1 MTPRSSRRSTAHE
14 PLQAPC
20 RCVLFVPGSRPDRY
34 AKAVASGADRVCVDL
49 EDAVAPGDKSRARAN
64 VVELLSGGQWDAAR
78 SIVRVNHPA
87 TEEGEADLAALER
100 ALASRGARSR
110 PGEVGPSRGPRLT
123 VMVPKC
129 ASRDDLEAVRRALPA
144 AGPALPASGPTLPA
158 SGPTLL
164 MIPVV
169 ETAAGVARV
178 EEIATTPS
186 VGALLLGGI
195 DLTTEL
201 GAALEWDSLLYARSR
216 LVLAAALAGVRA
228 IDVPFLDTSDAA
240 GLRHEA
246 DRVRR
251 LGFAGKAAIHPD
263 QVDVIQEAFT
273 PSQEEVDRARR
284 ILEAGGGGEGVFL
297 LEGRMVDRPV
307 VEAARRIVATSE
319 ADRAHRG

>member
-1 MTPRSSRRSTAHE
+1 
-14 PLQAPC
+14 
-20 RCVLFVPGSRPDRY
+20 VLFVPGSRPDRY

-129 ASRDDLEAVRRALPA
+129 ASRDDLEAVRKALPA
-144 AGPALPASGPTLPA
+144 AGPASPA